1 MYSIYLNIYKHTFYY
16 SNLIQLVACVS
27 DVRDIL
33 LLSRLSISDSS
44 LSPASLSDPTFILW
58 PVIMTSMIDSGLLA
72 AQEFQLA
79 QEETLRFK
87 RSSFIVGP
95 LPIFCPQCQ
104 CCVSRGHGSPR
115 VQAVVTEVTFLHN
128 LCHQPLSPE
137 HYDTVIHTVPSLV
150 HRWLPPPQPG
160 PGPIPHPTVVQTRL
174 EFPHLIPWW
183 VMNGEGEGGGMSGRW
198 LAPGEI
204 WCGHGA
210 VISLW
215 TDKAMLLKTENMFL
229 RSGDNEW
236 MKFVWSSFFLCSIGS
251 SITISTRSKI
261 TQRALLP
268 SFRSKLESQTVNYHR
283 VSLPELGK

>member
-44 LSPASLSDPTFILW
+44 LSPASLSAPTFILW
-58 PVIMTSMIDSGLLA
+58 PVIMTSMIDSGLLV

-95 LPIFCPQCQ
+95 LPIFCPRCQ

-137 HYDTVIHTVPSLV
+137 HYDTAIHSSQSRSQMAPSTPARPRAHSSSDCGADKAGISPPEPLMSYE
-150 HRWLPPPQPG
+150 RW
-160 PGPIPHPTVVQTRL
+160 R
-174 EFPHLIPWW
+174 W
-183 VMNGEGEGGGMSGRW
+183 GGGDVRPVIGTRWNMMRTRGRHLVMDRQGDVAQDWEHVLMEWIMSGW
-198 LAPGEI
+198 
-204 WCGHGA
+204 
-210 VISLW
+210 SLF
-215 TDKAMLLKTENMFL
+215 DP
-229 RSGDNEW
+229 
-236 MKFVWSSFFLCSIGS
+236 VSFC
-251 SITISTRSKI
+251 
-261 TQRALLP
+261 ALLGLQLQYP
-268 SFRSKLESQTVNYHR
+268 LGPRSLRGHCYPASEVNWSH
-283 VSLPELGK
+283 KQ